1 MTDAIRQVR
10 ARARRKAA
18 GLVRLEFWVP
28 ADKRDQV
35 RRLVTEL
42 LAEGQSPPAAILL
55 EPPPVAPPVRPEP
68 VVSPTPAPASPA
80 VVPEVAGRRR
90 RLITDIGGL
99 LD

>member
-1 MTDAIRQVR
+1 MSDAIRQVR

-28 ADKRDQV
+28 RDKRDQV
-35 RRLVTEL
+35 RAVVADL
-42 LAEGQSPPAAILL
+42 LNMAGEGVPA
-55 EPPPVAPPVRPEP
+55 PMP
-68 VVSPTPAPASPA
+68 SPTPDETQIETQSTAPAGGA
-80 VVPEVAGRRR
+80 PEVAGRRR

>member
-35 RRLVTEL
+35 RALVGEL
-42 LAEGQSPPAAILL
+42 LAEGPAVPAPIVVEPLAIAAPPLPEPAAAL
-55 EPPPVAPPVRPEP
+55 
-68 VVSPTPAPASPA
+68 PTAPAVA
-80 VVPEVAGRRR
+80 PEVAGRRR

>member
-1 MTDAIRQVR
+1 MSDAMRQIR

-28 ADKRDQV
+28 QDKRDQV
-35 RRLVTEL
+35 RAMVADLLTVASEPVPMPLPGPTEIQV
-42 LAEGQSPPAAILL
+42 EPQPPASTDGV
-55 EPPPVAPPVRPEP
+55 PV
-68 VVSPTPAPASPA
+68 
-80 VVPEVAGRRR
+80 VAGRRR

>member
-35 RRLVTEL
+35 RMLVGEL
-42 LAEGQSPPAAILL
+42 LAEGPAVPAPIVVQPPAIA
-55 EPPPVAPPVRPEP
+55 APPLPEP
-68 VVSPTPAPASPA
+68 AAAALPATPS

>member
-35 RRLVTEL
+35 RALVGEL
-42 LAEGQSPPAAILL
+42 LANAPAAILV
-55 EPPPVAPPVRPEP
+55 EPPAIAAPPPPE
-68 VVSPTPAPASPA
+68 PAPAALPA
-80 VVPEVAGRRR
+80 VPSVVPEVAGRRR

>member
-28 ADKRDQV
+28 ADRRDQV
-35 RRLVTEL
+35 RALVGEL
-42 LAEGQSPPAAILL
+42 LAQGPTAPEPILV
-55 EPPPVAPPVRPEP
+55 EPPPE
-68 VVSPTPAPASPA
+68 PAPTALPTAASA
-80 VVPEVAGRRR
+80 VPEVAGRRR

>member
-35 RRLVTEL
+35 RALVGEL
-42 LAEGQSPPAAILL
+42 LAEGPAVPAPIVVEPPATA
-55 EPPPVAPPVRPEP
+55 APKPPEP
-68 VVSPTPAPASPA
+68 APT

>member
-35 RRLVTEL
+35 RALVGEL
-42 LAEGQSPPAAILL
+42 LANAPAAPAAILV
-55 EPPPVAPPVRPEP
+55 EPPAIAALSAPE
-68 VVSPTPAPASPA
+68 PAPAALPA
-80 VVPEVAGRRR
+80 VPSVVPEVAGRRR

>member
-1 MTDAIRQVR
+1 MSDAIRQIR

-28 ADKRDQV
+28 QDKRDQV
-35 RRLVTEL
+35 RAMVAEL
-42 LAEGQSPPAAILL
+42 LSTAHQ
-55 EPPPVAPPVRPEP
+55 PEP
-68 VVSPTPAPASPA
+68 APMPSPVPTEIQIETPMATPATSGAPI
-80 VVPEVAGRRR
+80 VAGRRR